1 MECEDSAMVLVD
13 CSPIARMVRALKYA
27 GYRKVRTASVE
38 LTLAELEAMAV
49 RQTEEMA
56 VQRQALAAREARLR
70 YLKESQCRAGQV
82 AAEQDRLRRLRER
95 VEAQELKLTR
105 LRALRGQV
113 DHGKATNAA
122 LSSDLDSIRALFNE
136 KEKELS
142 LAVAKV
148 EELTRQ
154 LEEVRRGRQSS
165 CPPPLCQ
172 ELDRLRRELLY
183 RNKLNEQQTARLS
196 EQREVLCQRQM
207 EMVSIDKRIAE
218 LQERLHRKRLL
229 NQELANQITAASNKA
244 SPSQLARGQSGQ
256 MQGKQPIL
264 RSVQSG
270 NIAAVEPY
278 HHVPTFVSPPVEQ
291 EFSKPPEIMKS
302 GFGSGN
308 EGTKPLSAPATHH
321 YVQETKGNGG
331 IGSEEGFGLGKADPK
346 YQTLPYN
353 TKFCGAKR
361 QGADGNES
369 NDNIEGNK
377 TNNSSLLNNNNQIN
391 VAHSAPILPG
401 GRKELA
407 MALANQKHQQP
418 SSSPTSS
425 TSSYSSIS
433 HLSHRVYGS
442 NLLNSS
448 LLARGQPVGGST
460 TSSTSSLASGGSA
473 SSHMVATVTSQ
484 PTAVTSRLTLPPTPL
499 ISDIQKPVNTVS
511 PTALQQFSNVYQTSS
526 TKVHPVQPQ
535 TINPPSPQEV
545 KEDVDKPALPP
556 KPSVKPQPPPRQ
568 THSSVEVKETGIP
581 LPSGLSVLTTQKMIE
596 QDLSASD
603 ESSKQKELVI
613 KPRPLTI
620 KKQPLSEIPRLRS
633 FVSKED
639 EEKRSGEESVQNN
652 NIISSRT
659 SSDNNTNS
667 NNNNNGTAVNN
678 NSMNLLDRVGTTKED
693 ERTSI
698 DSPDRAILDDSDLSD
713 RDSTSQIDSDP
724 GQKKGNLKGGGE
736 KTSLS
741 RRVSFDPLALLLDA
755 SLEGELELVAR
766 TAGQVKD
773 PSQAND
779 EGITALHNAI
789 CAGHLD
795 IVTFLVRFGC
805 DVNAQDSDGWTPL
818 HCAASCNNTTMVR
831 FLVEHGACIFATTL
845 SDHETA
851 AEKCEEDE
859 EGFDGC
865 SEYLYSVQ
873 EKLGIMNGGIV
884 YAVFDYEA
892 HNNDELSF
900 KEGDRLVVLRK
911 GDEWEREWWWARLG
925 DAEGYIPRNLLGLY
939 PRVHPNK
946 NQEE

>member
-1 MECEDSAMVLVD
+1 MVAQSSEV
-13 CSPIARMVRALKYA
+13 SMAPKA
-27 GYRKVRTASVE
+27 GSQQPGAVQAKQVRTASVE

-95 VEAQELKLTR
+95 VEAQELKLSR

-154 LEEVRRGRQSS
+154 LEEVRRGRQSA

-256 MQGKQPIL
+256 LQGKQPIL

-278 HHVPTFVSPPVEQ
+278 HHVPAFASPPPAEQ
-291 EFSKPPEIMKS
+291 EFSKPSEIMKS

-321 YVQETKGNGG
+321 YVQETKGSGG

-377 TNNSSLLNNNNQIN
+377 SNNSSLLNNNNQIN

-473 SSHMVATVTSQ
+473 SSHLVATVTSQ

-535 TINPPSPQEV
+535 TINPPSPQGV

-581 LPSGLSVLTTQKMIE
+581 LPSGLSVLTTQ
-596 QDLSASD
+596 L
-603 ESSKQKELVI
+603 
-613 KPRPLTI
+613 
-620 KKQPLSEIPRLRS
+620 
-633 FVSKED
+633 
-639 EEKRSGEESVQNN
+639 GEECVQNN
-652 NIISSRT
+652 NSLSSRT
-659 SSDNNTNS
+659 GIDNNANS
-667 NNNNNGTAVNN
+667 NNNNNSATVNN
-678 NSMNLLDRVGTTKED
+678 NSMNLLDRVGIIKED
-693 ERTSI
+693 ERREETASI
-698 DSPDRAILDDSDLSD
+698 DSPDRAALDDSDLSD
-713 RDSTSQIDSDP
+713 RDSASQIGSDS
-724 GQKKGNLKGGGE
+724 GQKKGNLKGVGE

-773 PSQAND
+773 PSAAND